1 MISASQRPVDLAALE
16 LVVAVAS
23 GERGPHS
30 RDDLAALKAGCAGI
44 AAWLRHGQRRD
55 RGDARHAG
63 WGPDCRMPFLRPAS
77 CRLPVPIL

>member
-30 RDDLAALKAGCAGI
+30 RDDLAALKAG
-44 AAWLRHGQRRD
+44 
-55 RGDARHAG
+55 
-63 WGPDCRMPFLRPAS
+63 
-77 CRLPVPIL
+77 

>member
-30 RDDLAALKAGCAGI
+30 RDDLAVLKAGCAGI

-63 WGPDCRMPFLRPAS
+63 
-77 CRLPVPIL
+77 

>member
-1 MISASQRPVDLAALE
+1 MLDGSGTFSGAAIRAAIVIVAADALE

-44 AAWLRHGQRRD
+44 AAWLRHGQRRY

-63 WGPDCRMPFLRPAS
+63 
-77 CRLPVPIL
+77 